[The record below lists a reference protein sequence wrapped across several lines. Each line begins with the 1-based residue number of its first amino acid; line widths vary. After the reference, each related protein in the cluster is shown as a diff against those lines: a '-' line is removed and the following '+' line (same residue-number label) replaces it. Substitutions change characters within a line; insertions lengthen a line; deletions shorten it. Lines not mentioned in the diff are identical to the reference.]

1 MIQSPALILI
11 EVLWQDVKRATS
23 THKRQLT
30 QTDVIKRKCS
40 KIPRQ
45 QCDKAIE
52 NIITSSC

>member
-11 EVLWQDVKRATS
+11 EVLWQLRATS

-40 KIPRQ
+40 KIPPQ
-45 QCDKAIE
+45 QCERLIKP
-52 NIITSSC
+52 